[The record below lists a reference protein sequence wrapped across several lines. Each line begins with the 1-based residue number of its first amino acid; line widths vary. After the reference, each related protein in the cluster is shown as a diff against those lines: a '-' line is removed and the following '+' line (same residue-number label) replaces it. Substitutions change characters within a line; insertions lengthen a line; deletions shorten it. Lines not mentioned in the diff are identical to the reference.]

1 MAGREPASGTIRV
14 PMVMASLVHA
24 SIEMTLTWSPGEAE
38 MVTVAS
44 WPGRQGRRVEGERV
58 FHPGHVSEGGCE
70 SGRLSRLGELLQT
83 REVFRALGQQLGAA
97 VVHDYYRRG
106 QRLTRR
112 HVADGQHELPASC
125 ASARWYVVR
134 LVANM
139 ATSAAAISTKTALRD
154 MTLPP
159 DPMSYPFADPQHPT
173 RSTTREP
180 SRELRKKKEEGS
192 LRSAENGGW
201 A

>member
-1 MAGREPASGTIRV
+1 
-14 PMVMASLVHA
+14 MASLVHA

-44 WPGRQGRRVEGERV
+44 WPGGRG
-58 FHPGHVSEGGCE
+58 GGSKVSVSFTPATSLREAARAAGCPDSASSSSPARSSAF
-70 SGRLSRLGELLQT
+70 SGSRSAPPSCTTTTAG
-83 REVFRALGQQLGAA
+83 VSGWPA
-97 VVHDYYRRG
+97 VTLRTVS
-106 QRLTRR
+106 TT
-112 HVADGQHELPASC
+112 LPASC

-159 DPMSYPFADPQHPT
+159 GPMSYPFADPQHPT

-180 SRELRKKKEEGS
+180 SRELRKKRRK
-192 LRSAENGGW
+192 A